1 MGSLSMICTRLTYK
15 NSWLSLSTDNS
26 LIQEEWIIENN
37 SKVYH
42 NHLTQAART
51 MSVMF
56 MYIECIFLR
65 FNNWV
70 FFNFIPETYIIIAN
84 KELYNWSRLGNIH
97 VTYIYIY
104 VLGKSKTIDLLEWS
118 TIWIYTHPRIC
129 EYGGHQ
135 DHWRNWCLDPQLPC
149 YSFPFLFF
157 LKKQFWGSPGCS
169 VVENLPGRDLPR
181 RESA

>member
-84 KELYNWSRLGNIH
+84 KELYNWSRLGNTH
-97 VTYIYIY
+97 VTYIYICFR
-104 VLGKSKTIDLLEWS
+104 KIK
-118 TIWIYTHPRIC
+118 
-129 EYGGHQ
+129 
-135 DHWRNWCLDPQLPC
+135 DHWSPRVVYNLDIHTPKDMWIWWTSGSLKELMFR
-149 YSFPFLFF
+149 SSTSMLFF
-157 LKKQFWGSPGCS
+157 PIF
-169 VVENLPGRDLPR
+169 VLP
-181 RESA
+181 